1 MRKITS
7 GESSTDPQSF
17 KFKDSQ
23 LKTFD
28 LRVIL
33 KLVGDDDDH
42 DRDDDDHDD
51 HDHDDH
57 DHDDHDRDDDDG
69 NLQGLVTPSC
79 LLLVRQKLLDLDTN
93 EAVTIMVL
101 TDVVF

>member
-1 MRKITS
+1 MCPPEQVKFVITFIVMITS

-23 LKTFD
+23 LKIFD

-42 DRDDDDHDD
+42 DHDD
-51 HDHDDH
+51 HDH
-57 DHDDHDRDDDDG
+57 DDDDG

-101 TDVVF
+101 TGVVF

>member
-23 LKTFD
+23 LKIFD

-42 DRDDDDHDD
+42 DHDD

-57 DHDDHDRDDDDG
+57 DHDDDDG

-101 TDVVF
+101 TGVVF